1 MSTSRIRIHYVIM
14 DMRNLEYMS
23 RGDSYNDI
31 SYAEMF
37 PTYVLAKESLKTY
50 DDDIRDYLKI
60 YKVEERTEWRLSL
73 VDEAGD

>member
-1 MSTSRIRIHYVIM
+1 MSTGRIRIHYVIM

-23 RGDSYNDI
+23 RVDSYNDI

>member
-1 MSTSRIRIHYVIM
+1 MSTGRMRIHYVIM

-23 RGDSYNDI
+23 RGDRYNDI

-37 PTYVLAKESLKTY
+37 PTYEEAQESLKTY
-50 DDDIRDYLKI
+50 DDDIRNYLKI

-73 VDEAGD
+73 IDEVGD

>member
-1 MSTSRIRIHYVIM
+1 MSTGRIRIHYVIM

-23 RGDSYNDI
+23 RGDGYNDI

>member
-1 MSTSRIRIHYVIM
+1 MSTGRIRIHYVIM

-37 PTYVLAKESLKTY
+37 STYVLAKESLKTY